1 MSPFKRR
8 HFLQAAGATLAS
20 IGLSQWDV
28 LHQANHYGRV
38 LAQGSP
44 GRKLALLVGVN
55 AYPDKISNLK
65 GCLTDVELQ
74 RELLV
79 HRYGFNPKDILIVS
93 DQEALKPNR
102 EIILEAFEKHLIQQ
116 AKPGDVV
123 VFHFSGHGSL
133 VRDPNPLKDL
143 IVNQNGVLKTVPN
156 TERLN
161 GTLVPFDRATS
172 NPEQVQDI
180 MGSTLFLLMAAL
192 QTENVTVVLDSCH
205 SGGGTRGNVLF
216 RSVSSRIDG
225 RNLAVPSATEIEYQ
239 QRWMKKLGLSEAE
252 LQRLRSQGIAKG
264 VAIGSANY
272 DQLAADAPFDRDT
285 FFAGAFTY
293 TLTRY
298 LWQQA
303 ENESIGRVFTNLARS
318 TRSTTSGSTGQEP
331 IFAANPKSNDQQ
343 PLYFLKPTQPFAEAV
358 VRDVKPDGTVEYWLG
373 GISSVS
379 LAANQK
385 GTLFSVVDASGKE
398 IAQIEQETREG
409 LTGLGKVRQGNKSAV
424 KPGAL
429 LRERVRGLPTN
440 LKLRV
445 GLDDSLAKD
454 RDAIAAALK
463 SLPQVELV
471 ASNQSMN
478 YRLGRVTAEY
488 QQAFRTQSVSQ
499 VPKPDSIGLLT
510 GDLRPLTATFNEPGE
525 KIVDAINR
533 LTPRFQSLLAAEIL
547 RAIGGL
553 DVVTGGQSTSVAMQV
568 KSTGKSGGQVRG
580 NQFKPGTEI
589 QIQVKNNTQ
598 RDLFVGVVS
607 IGSAGNLR
615 VLFPYWDAPDDRARV
630 APGQE
635 LTLPEDG
642 VTFPLSKTPGA
653 LEVITFASVQPI
665 RTALA
670 ALRTIG
676 ERGGVS
682 SGRGVSPTPMRGDDA
697 LTAMDALLGNVD
709 RNTRSD
715 IDVSAQVRGVDTA
728 QFSMVSTLIEVVPS

>member
-1 MSPFKRR
+1 MSPIQRR

-20 IGLSQWDV
+20 IGLSQWDM
-28 LHQANHYGRV
+28 LHQANQYGRV

-93 DQEALKPNR
+93 DQSALQPNR
-102 EIILEAFEKHLIQQ
+102 ETILESFEKHLIQQ

-133 VRDPNPLKDL
+133 VRDPKPLQNL
-143 IVNQNGVLKTVPN
+143 IRNENGVLKTVPN
-156 TERLN
+156 TEGLN

-180 MGSTLFLLMAAL
+180 MGRTLFLLMAAL

-216 RSVSSRIDG
+216 RSVSSRLDG
-225 RNLAVPSATEIEYQ
+225 RNLAVPSTTEIEYQ

-252 LQRLRSQGIAKG
+252 LQQLRSKGIAKG

-285 FFAGAFTY
+285 FYAGAFTY

-331 IFAANPKSNDQQ
+331 IFAANPKSNEKQ
-343 PLYFLKPTQPFAEAV
+343 PLYFLEPTQPFAEAV

-385 GTLFSVVDASGKE
+385 GTLFSVLDASGKE

-409 LTGLGKVRQGNKSAV
+409 LTGLGKVRQGDKAAV
-424 KPGAL
+424 KPGVL

-445 GLDDSLAKD
+445 GLDDSLAND

-478 YRLGRVTAEY
+478 YRLGRVTADH

-510 GDLRPLTATFNEPGE
+510 GDLRPLTATFHEPGE
-525 KIVDAINR
+525 KIVDAINC
-533 LTPRFQSLLAAEIL
+533 LTPRFQSLLAAGFCG
-547 RAIGGL
+547 R
-553 DVVTGGQSTSVAMQV
+553 SV
-568 KSTGKSGGQVRG
+568 
-580 NQFKPGTEI
+580 
-589 QIQVKNNTQ
+589 
-598 RDLFVGVVS
+598 D
-607 IGSAGNLR
+607 
-615 VLFPYWDAPDDRARV
+615 
-630 APGQE
+630 
-635 LTLPEDG
+635 
-642 VTFPLSKTPGA
+642 
-653 LEVITFASVQPI
+653 
-665 RTALA
+665 
-670 ALRTIG
+670 
-676 ERGGVS
+676 
-682 SGRGVSPTPMRGDDA
+682 
-697 LTAMDALLGNVD
+697 
-709 RNTRSD
+709 
-715 IDVSAQVRGVDTA
+715 
-728 QFSMVSTLIEVVPS
+728 